1 MFNRKSKAIVPYS
14 SDNNTIKPSIS
25 AIKNLSNKITS
36 DPDSNL
42 SIDILNEMRNTQ
54 VISNYEFMELSSLK
68 EILLKLNKIEVNT
81 AQTAVSTEFTGRYIV
96 NKFHWV

>member
-42 SIDILNEMRNTQ
+42 SIDILNETRKF
-54 VISNYEFMELSSLK
+54 IELSSLK
-68 EILLKLNKIEVNT
+68 EILLKLNKIET
-81 AQTAVSTEFTGRYIV
+81 SYTGQCLT
-96 NKFHWV
+96 NLLFSFF

>member
-1 MFNRKSKAIVPYS
+1 MFNRNSKAIVPYS

-42 SIDILNEMRNTQ
+42 SIDILYEMRNTQ

-81 AQTAVSTEFTGRYIV
+81 AQTAVVQSLQDVIS
-96 NKFHWV
+96 